1 MMRKAC
7 YDKIRGELLTFPPF
21 LFIFHYL
28 CIYLPHTIRIVKV
41 FNQYLSQQPEIT
53 KN

>member
-1 MMRKAC
+1 MPEAY
-7 YDKIRGELLTFPPF
+7 YDKTRGELLTFPPF
-21 LFIFHYL
+21 LFIFLYL
-28 CIYLPHTIRIVKV
+28 WMYLAHTTRIVKV